1 MPTIGTTEV
10 IVIAVI
16 ILALFGAKKIPE
28 LIRGMSSG
36 IKEYKKAAK
45 DERSEEN

>member
-1 MPTIGTTEV
+1 MPTIGTTEI

-36 IKEYKKAAK
+36 IKEYKQASK
-45 DERSEEN
+45 DNKDAN